1 MKRDK
6 NNVKST
12 SSKTNDSI
20 EKGSINDVKKFSLKL
35 ITGKSLSSLSLS
47 LSLSSS

>member
-6 NNVKST
+6 NNVKSII
-12 SSKTNDSI
+12 KTNDSI

-35 ITGKSLSSLSLS
+35 ITGKS
-47 LSLSSS
+47 SSSS